1 MVIERA
7 DLEDHNKARGRL
19 YGLIHQLRL
28 AKVAPVSTR
37 EFNAKGLKARL
48 DFVNEVLHT
57 EHEFL
62 NDLTSTEI
70 NAMSD
75 KLAEYFGIEDA

>member
-1 MVIERA
+1 MIERA

-19 YGLIHQLRL
+19 YGLIRELRL
-28 AKVAPVSTR
+28 AKVAPVNTR
-37 EFNAKGLKARL
+37 EFNAEGLKARL
-48 DFVNEVLHT
+48 DFCNKVLGT
-57 EHEFL
+57 KHEAL

-75 KLAEYFGIEDA
+75 KLAEYFGLEDA